1 VGLVVAAA
9 STHRLI
15 VIFPL
20 LQGNN
25 CQKIAMPQKK
35 QWGKKSV
42 RPQHFSLRNNPQKQQ
57 LLHQHIG

>member
-25 CQKIAMPQKK
+25 AKNSNATKK
-35 QWGKKSV
+35 HRGKKSA
-42 RPQHFSLRNNPQKQQ
+42 RPQHFTLRNNPQKQQ